1 MDLIMTNALIFLCF
15 RKKNESLNFLRM
27 SAKVDATASR
37 VQTAVTMKVC
47 CLLLYLYLY
56 LYIYCWQG
64 VAKNMGS
71 VTKALEKAVNSME
84 LEKITEVWLKF
95 ENTENSKLRLQ
106 NQR

>member
-1 MDLIMTNALIFLCF
+1 MMTNALIFLCF

-56 LYIYCWQG
+56 LYCWQG

-95 ENTENSKLRLQ
+95 ENTENSKLRPQ